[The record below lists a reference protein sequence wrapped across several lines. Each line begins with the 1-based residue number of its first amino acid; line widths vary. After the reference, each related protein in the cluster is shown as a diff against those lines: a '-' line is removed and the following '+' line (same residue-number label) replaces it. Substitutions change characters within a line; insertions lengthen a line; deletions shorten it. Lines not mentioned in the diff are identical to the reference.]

1 MDGARRQRIDIGD
14 TTIAPVRARMAPMA
28 GRMKLEIAYL
38 GRPFR
43 GWQRQ
48 RSQPTVQGELE
59 SALTTLFRGRRITVV
74 GAGRTDAGVH
84 AAGQVAHFDPPGAI
98 PPEALI
104 RGLNA
109 RLPAEIRVLSARA
122 VGASF
127 HARKSALGKL
137 YTYRARWREA
147 KLPWSESRSATVRK
161 VDDPGAF
168 AAALELLPGRH
179 DWASFTVPNPAVES
193 TIRTLF
199 SVQFRRRRNGFDL
212 DFVGEGF
219 LRYQVRRTVG
229 ALLEVGS
236 GERALDDLEQL
247 ITEPRP
253 GAKIRTAPASGLCLE
268 HVFYR
273 ACPAVMIGRS
283 SAPPKA
289 LW

>member
-1 MDGARRQRIDIGD
+1 
-14 TTIAPVRARMAPMA
+14 MAH
-28 GRMKLEIAYL
+28 RMKLEIAYQ

-59 SALTTLFRGRRITVV
+59 AALAALFRGRRVAVV

-84 AAGQVAHFDPPGAI
+84 AAGQVAHFDSPGPI
-98 PPEALI
+98 PPEALF
-104 RGLNA
+104 RGLNV
-109 RLPAEIRVLSARA
+109 RLPPEIRVLSARPVA
-122 VGASF
+122 ATF

-147 KLPWSESRSATVRK
+147 KLPWSEPRSAAVRK
-161 VDDPGAF
+161 VDHPDAF
-168 AAALELLPGRH
+168 STALKLLPGRH
-179 DWASFTVPNPAVES
+179 DWASFTVPNPATDS

-199 SVQFRRRRNGFDL
+199 SVRFRRRRNGFDL

-219 LRYQVRRTVG
+219 LRYQVRRMVG

-236 GERALDDLEQL
+236 GERGLDDLEQL
-247 ITEPRP
+247 IEQPRP
-253 GAKIRTAPASGLCLE
+253 GTKIRTAPATGLCLE
-268 HVFYR
+268 HVYYR
-273 ACPAVMIGRS
+273 SCPALTIERLAAS
-283 SAPPKA
+283 TKA